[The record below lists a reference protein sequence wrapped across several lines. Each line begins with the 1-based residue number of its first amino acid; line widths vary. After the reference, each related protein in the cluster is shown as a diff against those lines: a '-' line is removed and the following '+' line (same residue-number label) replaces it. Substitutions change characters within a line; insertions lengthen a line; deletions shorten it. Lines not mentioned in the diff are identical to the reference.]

1 MQLGES
7 KKSVANTCLNCGKK
21 LNGIAQIDN
30 APTEALPEPGDISF
44 CMYCGHIMSFG
55 EDLKL
60 RELTS
65 EEMLEVAGDE
75 RILAASRARKLV
87 NEGSGK

>member
-7 KKSVANTCLNCGKK
+7 RKSVENTCLNCGKE
-21 LNGIAQIDN
+21 LDGVAQIDN

-44 CMYCGHIMSFG
+44 CMYCGHIMSFD
-55 EDLKL
+55 ENVKL

-65 EEMLEVAGDE
+65 DEMLEVAGDE
-75 RILAASRARKLV
+75 RILAASSARKLV
-87 NEGSGK
+87 NKG